1 MHREIRPFS
10 NHRQRAARRLAA
22 GMVALLAAAV
32 GLAAQEPPAASPA
45 LEAAG
50 RPRALVL
57 SLDDALRIAAGESET
72 VWVAQAGVLRAVGN
86 TRIARSG
93 FFPQITGAAS
103 YTRTLRSQFD
113 DISFGGASEG
123 GGDDG
128 GDDGLGNLPFGREN
142 QYSLSLSLSQ
152 LLFDA
157 GQTAARHRA
166 TQAQRRAAEIGVDSA
181 IATTFLDVTQA
192 YFDAQLGD
200 RLVQITEA
208 SLAQTEE
215 TLRVTEVAFQV
226 GDKAEFDVLRARVSR
241 DNQLPTLIRRRTA
254 RSEAYL
260 RLKQLLDVPPDDDLV
275 LTTGVGDPVPRF
287 ATASDATP
295 ERRAPVRQ
303 AAESVAAGQAQLD
316 EAQAQWLPTVRLTS
330 QYSPVAYPSS
340 GLPELD
346 DFQED
351 WSVTLGLSVPILT
364 WGRLRGN
371 VMVAQGTLSE
381 ARARLEQSREAAELE
396 ARIAQNDLTEA
407 ESALASNTS
416 TVEEAQRAYQIS
428 VVRFREGIS
437 TQIELSDA
445 RLQLEQSQV
454 NRALALRDVQVARAR
469 LALLEN
475 LPLGTAGT
483 GSGVTTQPIQTQ
495 PQTTTAPQPAQPIA
509 SASPLLGGA
518 GGQER

>member
-1 MHREIRPFS
+1 M
-10 NHRQRAARRLAA
+10 A
-22 GMVALLAAAV
+22 ALLAGAV
-32 GLAAQEPPAASPA
+32 GLAAQQPPAQPT
-45 LEAAG
+45 G

-57 SLDDALRIAAGESET
+57 SLDDALRIAASESET

-113 DISFGGASEG
+113 DISFGGPS
-123 GGDDG
+123 DDG
-128 GDDGLGNLPFGREN
+128 GDDDGLGNLPFGREN

-226 GDKAEFDVLRARVSR
+226 GDKAEFDVLRARVTR

-275 LTTGVGDPVPRF
+275 LTTGVGDPGPRF
-287 ATASDATP
+287 AAASDATP

-303 AAESVAAGQAQLD
+303 AAESVAAGEAQLD

-351 WSVTLGLSVPILT
+351 WSVTLGLAVPILT

-371 VMVAQGTLSE
+371 VMVAEGTLSE

-475 LPLGTAGT
+475 LPLGT
-483 GSGVTTQPIQTQ
+483 GSGVTTQPLQIQ
-495 PQTTTAPQPAQPIA
+495 PQTTAQPAQPIA
-509 SASPLLGGA
+509 SASPLLGGV

>member
-1 MHREIRPFS
+1 M
-10 NHRQRAARRLAA
+10 AAFLV
-22 GMVALLAAAV
+22 GAV
-32 GLAAQEPPAASPA
+32 GLAAQEAPAPQTQP
-45 LEAAG
+45 AG
-50 RPRALVL
+50 RPRTLIL
-57 SLDDALRIAAGESET
+57 SLDDALRLAAGESET

-86 TRIARSG
+86 TRIVRSG
-93 FFPQITGAAS
+93 LFPQITGSAS
-103 YTRTLRSQFD
+103 YTRTLRSQFQGLD
-113 DISFGGASEG
+113 FGGG
-123 GGDDG
+123 GGGEDS
-128 GDDGLGNLPFGREN
+128 GLADLPFGREN

-157 GQTAARHRA
+157 GQTASRLRA

-181 IATTFLDVTQA
+181 VASTFLDVTQA

-208 SLAQTEE
+208 SLAQAEE
-215 TLRVTEVAFQV
+215 TLRITEVAFEV
-226 GDKAEFDVLRARVSR
+226 GDKAEFDVLRARVTR

-260 RLKQLLDVPPDDDLV
+260 RLKQLLDVPPEDDVV

-287 ATASDATP
+287 ATASDAAP

-303 AAESVAAGQAQLD
+303 AAENVTAGEAQLA
-316 EAQAQWLPTVRLTS
+316 EARAQWLPTVRLTS
-330 QYSPVAYPSS
+330 QYTPVAYPSS
-340 GLPELD
+340 GFPEID
-346 DFQED
+346 DFRED
-351 WSVTLGLSVPILT
+351 WSVTLGLSVPLLT

-396 ARIAQNDLTEA
+396 ARVARNDLDEA
-407 ESALASNTS
+407 QAALASNTS
-416 TVEEAQRAYQIS
+416 TVEQAERAYQIS

-475 LPLGTAGT
+475 LPLGTASAT
-483 GSGVTTQPIQTQ
+483 AATTQQIQIQ
-495 PQTTTAPQPAQPIA
+495 PQTTTQPAQPIA
-509 SASPLLGGA
+509 SASPLLGGV
-518 GGQER
+518 GGQNQ

>member
-1 MHREIRPFS
+1 MR
-10 NHRQRAARRLAA
+10 RQTQSSTNLSRRIAA
-22 GMVALLAAAV
+22 GIAALLAGAV
-32 GLAAQEPPAASPA
+32 GLAAQETPAPQTQP
-45 LEAAG
+45 AG
-50 RPRALVL
+50 RPRTLIL
-57 SLDDALRIAAGESET
+57 SLDDALRLAAGESET

-86 TRIARSG
+86 TRIVRSG
-93 FFPQITGAAS
+93 LFPQITGSAS
-103 YTRTLRSQFD
+103 YTRTLRSQFQGLD
-113 DISFGGASEG
+113 FGGG
-123 GGDDG
+123 GGGEDS
-128 GDDGLGNLPFGREN
+128 GLADLPFGREN

-157 GQTAARHRA
+157 GQTSARLRA

-181 IATTFLDVTQA
+181 VASTFLDVTQA

-208 SLAQTEE
+208 SLAQAEE
-215 TLRVTEVAFQV
+215 TLRITEVAFQV
-226 GDKAEFDVLRARVSR
+226 GDKAEFDVLRARVTR

-260 RLKQLLDVPPDDDLV
+260 RLKQLLDVPPEDDLV

-303 AAESVAAGQAQLD
+303 AAENVTAGEAQLA
-316 EAQAQWLPTVRLTS
+316 EARAQWLPTVRLTS
-330 QYSPVAYPSS
+330 QYTPVAYPSS
-340 GLPELD
+340 GFPEID
-346 DFQED
+346 DFRED

-396 ARIAQNDLTEA
+396 ARVARNDLDEA
-407 ESALASNTS
+407 QAALASNTS
-416 TVEEAQRAYQIS
+416 TVEQAERAYQIS

-475 LPLGTAGT
+475 LPLGTAAAT
-483 GSGVTTQPIQTQ
+483 AATTQQIQIQ
-495 PQTTTAPQPAQPIA
+495 PQTTTQPAQPIA
-509 SASPLLGGA
+509 SASPLLGGV
-518 GGQER
+518 GGQNQ

>member
-1 MHREIRPFS
+1 M
-10 NHRQRAARRLAA
+10 A
-22 GMVALLAAAV
+22 ALLAGAV
-32 GLAAQEPPAASPA
+32 GLAAQEPPAQP
-45 LEAAG
+45 AG
-50 RPRALVL
+50 RPRTLVL

-86 TRIARSG
+86 TRIVRSG

-113 DISFGGASEG
+113 DISFGGGDG
-123 GGDDG
+123 GGDD
-128 GDDGLGNLPFGREN
+128 DLGNLPFGREN

-226 GDKAEFDVLRARVSR
+226 GDKAEFDVLRARVTR

-287 ATASDATP
+287 ATASDAAP

-371 VMVAQGTLSE
+371 VMVAEGTLSE

-416 TVEEAQRAYQIS
+416 TVEEAERAYQIS

-475 LPLGTAGT
+475 LPLGTTGT
-483 GSGVTTQPIQTQ
+483 GTGVTTQPIQTQ
-495 PQTTTAPQPAQPIA
+495 PQTTAQPAQPIA
-509 SASPLLGGA
+509 SASPLLGGV
-518 GGQER
+518 GGQNQ